1 MRKQLMGAAIAAVI
15 AAPAMADDHSNKWY
29 LNAGVGYQ
37 VFDSAW
43 DLEETAAA
51 LFSVEQKLSKDW
63 GVEVGVSYADA
74 DNRYNNSAADAEVT
88 FISANAI
95 RYYNTE
101 SKIEP
106 YAAIGLGMGVVNFD
120 VVREEEIT
128 QANLG
133 GGFRYALSGPLS
145 LHVPTRLRAR

>member
-1 MRKQLMGAAIAAVI
+1 MGDLSDNQGSYKMRKQLMGAAIAAVI

-88 FISANAI
+88 FISAI
-95 RYYNTE
+95 QKERRR
-101 SKIEP
+101 K
-106 YAAIGLGMGVVNFD
+106 
-120 VVREEEIT
+120 
-128 QANLG
+128 NL
-133 GGFRYALSGPLS
+133 
-145 LHVPTRLRAR
+145 TK